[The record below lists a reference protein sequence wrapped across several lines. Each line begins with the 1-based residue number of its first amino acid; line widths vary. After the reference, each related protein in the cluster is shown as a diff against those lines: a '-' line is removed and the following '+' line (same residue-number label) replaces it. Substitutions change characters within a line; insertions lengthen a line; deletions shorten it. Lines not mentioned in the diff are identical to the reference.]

1 MSHAESETKFASSV
15 CVNKSR
21 NVRSVKK
28 SSGCVSFVM
37 GHTSFALIDKKTFA
51 RHVIERN
58 ARMRKW
64 LIDH

>member
-1 MSHAESETKFASSV
+1 MSHAESEMKFASSV

-37 GHTSFALIDKKTFA
+37 LHTSFALIDVTHSHA
-51 RHVIERN
+51 GSIN
-58 ARMRKW
+58 ATHRCGYG
-64 LIDH
+64 